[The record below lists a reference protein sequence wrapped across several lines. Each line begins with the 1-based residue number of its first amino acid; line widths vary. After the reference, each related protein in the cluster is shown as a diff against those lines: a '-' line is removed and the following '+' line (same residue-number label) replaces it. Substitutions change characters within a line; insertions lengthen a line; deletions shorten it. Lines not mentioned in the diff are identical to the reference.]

1 MLGKMC
7 LLYHLG
13 GKCLIYILIQVLMIW
28 GAGRVLTNIFKSLD
42 ICLKRKLQVE
52 EQKTEKI

>member
-42 ICLKRKLQVE
+42 ICFKRKLQVE
-52 EQKTEKI
+52 EKKTEKI